1 MMRLIIRGKE
11 QATMKSRLKRSMI
24 AMYGNV
30 MMDNTLFGLT
40 KILIS
45 GLLAALL
52 EVEEESLRRLYL
64 NVLMR

>member
-1 MMRLIIRGKE
+1 MMRLQIKDKG
-11 QATMKSRLKRSMI
+11 QVTMKFRLRRSTI

-30 MMDNTLFGLT
+30 MMDSMLFGST
-40 KILIS
+40 TTLIS

-52 EVEEESLRRLYL
+52 EVEEESLRHLDL